1 MAKKTNRRG
10 RGVLG
15 RPGRRYEV
23 TDEAWERIEPLL
35 PKQSR
40 GGRWNDHR
48 TTVSGMVRVL
58 NSGAP
63 WRDMPERYG
72 RWPSVF
78 DRYRRWTREGLFD
91 RILHRLH
98 VQLDAG
104 GRIDWSVFD
113 VDGTNSRAD
122 RSAAGGGKN
131 NRRNRTGRPRPGTI
145 PRRLWHE
152 ASSCDRRSR
161 FAIGCGDHGGPGA
174 RVETLRSRDGYRA
187 CDSPTSARRG
197 CGRQGIQLRKNPG
210 LVAAARDRSRHPTS
224 DRSTAGEDRQE
235 KVQTSQRDRALH
247 RVAQVLPQNRNTLR
261 EASDA
266 LFEHHQARY
275 DPTMYE
281 NPRSVRQNLGAVR
294 KPVQCSGRPPRRP

>member
-35 PKQSR
+35 PRQSC

-48 TTVSGMVRVL
+48 TTLNGMFWVL

-98 VQLDAG
+98 VQLDAE

-113 VDGTNSRAD
+113 VDGTNIRAD
-122 RSAAGGGKN
+122 RSAAGGGKKGAKP
-131 NRRNRTGRPRPGTI
+131 NRRTTPWDDPA
-145 PRRLWHE
+145 E
-152 ASSCDRRSR
+152 AWARS
-161 FAIGCGDHGGPGA
+161 FI
-174 RVETLRSRDGYRA
+174 L
-187 CDSPTSARRG
+187 
-197 CGRQGIQLRKNPG
+197 
-210 LVAAARDRSRHPTS
+210 
-224 DRSTAGEDRQE
+224 
-235 KVQTSQRDRALH
+235 
-247 RVAQVLPQNRNTLR
+247 
-261 EASDA
+261 
-266 LFEHHQARY
+266 
-275 DPTMYE
+275 
-281 NPRSVRQNLGAVR
+281 
-294 KPVQCSGRPPRRP
+294 